1 MRGFSKAII
10 TGNLTR
16 DPELRT
22 TANGSNV
29 CSFSVAVN
37 RVYKDSSGEQKE
49 DVSYIDC
56 SAWGRLGEM
65 ISQYAKKGSGV
76 LVSGRLDQRSWED
89 KTDGKKRS
97 RVEIVVEDF
106 NFVGA
111 PRGDG
116 MLPVGFLPRGGRYRH
131 NESALTT
138 GFERGIPAGLVI
150 GELVSVENMET
161 RFSSRLYLSGWL
173 RPAAEFDRV
182 RFVVIA
188 LPKAGK
194 AAL

>member
-22 TANGSNV
+22 TANGSTV
-29 CSFSVAVN
+29 CGFSVAVN

-65 ISQYAKKGSGV
+65 INQYAKKGSGV

-116 MLPVGFLPRGGRYRH
+116 SSSGFGS
-131 NESALTT
+131 NVSSVQDTASD
-138 GFERGIPAGLVI
+138 IPDDVPEEEI
-150 GELVSVENMET
+150 D
-161 RFSSRLYLSGWL
+161 LSDV
-173 RPAAEFDRV
+173 PF
-182 RFVVIA
+182 
-188 LPKAGK
+188 
-194 AAL
+194 

>member
-22 TANGSNV
+22 TANGSTV
-29 CSFSVAVN
+29 CGFSVAVN

-116 MLPVGFLPRGGRYRH
+116 GSSSSFGGGSSSMQDTA
-131 NESALTT
+131 ND
-138 GFERGIPAGLVI
+138 IPDDVPEEEI
-150 GELVSVENMET
+150 D
-161 RFSSRLYLSGWL
+161 LSDV
-173 RPAAEFDRV
+173 PF
-182 RFVVIA
+182 
-188 LPKAGK
+188 
-194 AAL
+194 

>member
-22 TANGSNV
+22 TPNGASV

-37 RVYKDSSGEQKE
+37 RTFKDSNGEQKE

-65 ISQYAKKGSGV
+65 INQYAKKGSGV

-89 KTDGKKRS
+89 KNGGGKRS

-106 NFVGA
+106 NFIGA

-116 MLPVGFLPRGGRYRH
+116 GSSNFNAGSS
-131 NESALTT
+131 SAASAETSAD
-138 GFERGIPAGLVI
+138 IPDDI
-150 GELVSVENMET
+150 PEEEID
-161 RFSSRLYLSGWL
+161 LSEV
-173 RPAAEFDRV
+173 PF
-182 RFVVIA
+182 
-188 LPKAGK
+188 
-194 AAL
+194 